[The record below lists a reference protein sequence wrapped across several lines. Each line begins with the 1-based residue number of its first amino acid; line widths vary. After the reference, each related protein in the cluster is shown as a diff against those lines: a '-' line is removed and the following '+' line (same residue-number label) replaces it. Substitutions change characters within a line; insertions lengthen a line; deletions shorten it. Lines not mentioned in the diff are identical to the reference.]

1 MHHDPATVLVLGG
14 HGFIGS
20 AVAGSLSRAGLR
32 VVTASRTAASPPT
45 GVGRGEGSMLVDLR
59 DVRSTQDHIMRL
71 RPSVIVNCAAAV
83 DFRPSADVK
92 DLWRL
97 NALLPSVLAGMS
109 IELDAH
115 LIHLSG
121 SLVHGSRPLLA
132 AAGVEPAPDSAYGES
147 KLLGD
152 EMITASGAAATVLR
166 LPGVFGRSGPEHLGL
181 NRAIADA
188 ASGRPVVL
196 TGAGAARRNYVS
208 SLQVADIVQFSI
220 DAGPLGVAYV
230 GGQTLS
236 IRASLETVAS
246 TYGVPLESADGD
258 PGQDS
263 LVEADPRLPEL
274 DGFEAALL
282 RDRDSSL
289 GPS

>member
-14 HGFIGS
+14 RGFIGS
-20 AVAGSLSRAGLR
+20 AVAGSLSRTGLR
-32 VVTASRTAASPPT
+32 VVTASRAAASPPRA
-45 GVGRGEGSMLVDLR
+45 GERGAGSILVDLR

-109 IELDAH
+109 LELDAH

-121 SLVHGSRPLLA
+121 SLVHGSRPVLA

-147 KLLGD
+147 KLLAD

-196 TGAGAARRNYVS
+196 TGAGTARRNYVS
-208 SLQVADIVQFSI
+208 SLQVADLVQFSI
-220 DAGPLGVAYV
+220 VAGPLGVAYV

-236 IRASLETVAS
+236 IRTYLETVAS
-246 TYGVPLESADGD
+246 AYGVPLESADGD

-274 DGFEAALL
+274 ADFEAALL

-289 GPS
+289 EPT

>member
-1 MHHDPATVLVLGG
+1 
-14 HGFIGS
+14 
-20 AVAGSLSRAGLR
+20 
-32 VVTASRTAASPPT
+32 
-45 GVGRGEGSMLVDLR
+45 MLVDLR

-115 LIHLSG
+115 LVHLS
-121 SLVHGSRPLLA
+121 SSAVHGSRPVLA

-152 EMITASGAAATVLR
+152 EMITTSGAAATVLR

-196 TGAGAARRNYVS
+196 TGAGTARRNYVS